1 MSKLLRPTPE
11 LLVAIVERVPEG
23 FIHQNTL
30 NKHLRMFGKKN
41 TATFTEALE
50 LGLFG
55 KVGAY
60 YFDTHRQTSQRVLVM
75 AKWAD
80 PTYPD
85 QSRDRTLKDR
95 PIAERLAERE
105 AQLEQANAPDH
116 VRLVRMVEQTDY
128 GYIQQDQLCTQD
140 GDQAILEELL
150 GVHVLKRVDRLIY
163 DPLRVG
169 KRSAYGIIRQTQLQ
183 EQIDTV
189 NEFLRKQPDGIYP
202 LTDLHQQFGEDLLS
216 EVSEA
221 NGFKT
226 FTINLKRP
234 PYNMI
239 WAYPKGASLPEAK
252 EAAIQASRVP
262 DREWLPFLE
271 LAGDVLRHDA
281 SDETDDSN
289 EAKVIART
297 YSINKASKRLTIT
310 SNALE
315 EALRDDVLIAFTDP
329 EQKVRIPAYQ
339 IEQALTDQRYFEQL
353 AGYETIRTRDLAIVE
368 GVNYATI
375 RRRLRRMGLKYGDPQ
390 WSAVR
395 GHWNLP
401 KTYGEFLEKKD
412 RLLEERRRQLEAERE
427 RKRQLAE
434 AQREEERQ
442 ARDALRQRLLD
453 AFPSWRHAGR
463 LDQHVSLHIGP
474 PNSGKTHQSIEAL
487 VAAGNGWYLAPLR
500 LLAFEIFD
508 RLNQRGVPCNLLTG
522 EEYIPMEGAQI
533 TAATIEMFNPLD
545 SGDCIIIDE
554 AQMLADTDRGWAWTR
569 ALMEA
574 QAPEIHVIAPVTARD
589 LIVDLV
595 TEAGIPNT
603 LIEHERLAPIQ
614 VAEKATALEN
624 LKPRT
629 ILVAFSRRMVLHLK
643 SELEQLK
650 RSVSVVYGALPPE
663 VRRKQADRFANGET
677 EICIATD
684 AVGMGL
690 NLPADYVCF
699 YEAEKYDGESIRQ
712 LTPSE
717 VQQIGGRAGRFGYS
731 QAGEVTAVHRRD
743 LEVIR
748 KLFYAEPQQLTHA
761 HVAPTVED
769 LQMIPGKLAE
779 KLEQWRALDSIP
791 ETLRDSIKTTD
802 LEERIQLAQMLSD
815 EDVQALGLEGAVRL
829 VNAPTRQQSRAYWL
843 SCAKA
848 IINERLMPLP
858 PPAPAQI
865 KTSRDLETTEIA
877 IACADIYLWLGSRR
891 EFMLYGG
898 DGETVR
904 ADREDWS
911 MRIDEALLR
920 KIDTTRRCSQCG
932 KRLARNYRFGI
943 CERCFQRGHHHHHR

>member
-1 MSKLLRPTPE
+1 MSKLFKLTPE
-11 LLVAIVERVPEG
+11 MLVAIVERVPEG

-30 NKHLRMFGKKN
+30 NKHFRPLGKKN
-41 TATFTEALE
+41 ASAPFSEAIE
-50 LGLFG
+50 IGLYG

-60 YFDTHRQTSQRVLVM
+60 YFDAQRQTQQRVM
-75 AKWAD
+75 AMSAWSD
-80 PTYPD
+80 PIFPD
-85 QSRDRTLKDR
+85 KSRDGSLKER
-95 PIAERLAERE
+95 PIAERMAERQ
-105 AQLEQANAPDH
+105 AQLEQADAPDH
-116 VRLVRMVEQTDY
+116 VRLVKAVEQSPY
-128 GYIQQDQLCTQD
+128 GFIQQDQLCTQPQ
-140 GDQAILEELL
+140 DQAILDSLL
-150 GVHVLKRVDRLIY
+150 DVHVLKRLDNLIY
-163 DPLRVG
+163 DPLQVG
-169 KRSAYGIIRQTQLQ
+169 KRSAVKINHQAQLQ
-183 EQIDTV
+183 TSIDKI
-189 NEFLRKQPDGIYP
+189 NDFLKSQPDSIYP
-202 LTDLHQQFGEDLLS
+202 LDELYQHFPPQTLD
-216 EVSEA
+216 EA
-221 NGFKT
+221 LDIHGFKT
-226 FTINLKRP
+226 FVIHVKHQKLD
-234 PYNMI
+234 MQ
-239 WAYPKGASLPEAK
+239 WAYPKGASLPEAR
-252 EAAIQASRVP
+252 EAAERAVRVP
-262 DREWLPFLE
+262 DSAWLPLLE
-271 LAGDVLRHDA
+271 LVGDVLRPDA
-281 SDETDDSN
+281 VEDDSN
-289 EAKVIART
+289 ESKVIARS
-297 YSINKASKRLTIT
+297 YSIKRGAKRLSLTPETIEHAV
-310 SNALE
+310 N
-315 EALRDDVLIAFTDP
+315 DDLLIAFSDP
-329 EQKVRIPAYQ
+329 EGKKRIPAYQ
-339 IEQALTDQRYFEQL
+339 IEQAIADDVYFEQI
-353 AGYETIRTRDLAIVE
+353 ASYETIRTRDLAIVE

-390 WSAVR
+390 WGTVR

-401 KTYGEFLEKKD
+401 TTYTTFLEKKN
-412 RLLEERRRQLEAERE
+412 RLLEERKRQLEAERE

-442 ARDALRQRLLD
+442 ARDELRQRLLD
-453 AFPSWRHAGR
+453 AFPAWRHAGR

-533 TAATIEMFNPLD
+533 TAATIEMFNPSD
-545 SGDCIIIDE
+545 SGDCIVIDE

-574 QAPEIHVIAPVTARD
+574 QAPEIHVIAPATARN
-589 LIVDLV
+589 LIVNLV

-603 LIEHERLAPIQ
+603 IIEHERLAPIQ
-614 VAEKATALEN
+614 VAEKATPLEK

-643 SELEQLK
+643 SELEHLK

-699 YEAEKYDGESIRQ
+699 YEAEKYDGESIRP
-712 LTPSE
+712 LNTSE

-731 QAGEVTAVHRRD
+731 QAGEVGAVHRRD
-743 LEVIR
+743 LELIR
-748 KLFYAEPQQLTHA
+748 KLFYAEPTDLTHA

-769 LQMIPGKLAE
+769 LQMIPGHLTQKF
-779 KLEQWRALDSIP
+779 EQWRALDSIP

-802 LEERIQLAQMLSD
+802 LEERIQLAHMLSD
-815 EDVQALGLEGAVRL
+815 EDVKALGLEGAVRL

-865 KTSRDLETTEIA
+865 KNSRDLETTEIA
-877 IACADIYLWLGSRR
+877 IASADIYLWLASRR
-891 EFMLYGG
+891 EFQIYGG
-898 DGETVR
+898 DQDAVR
-904 ADREDWS
+904 ADREAWS
-911 MRIDEALLR
+911 TRIDEALLR

-943 CERCFQRGHHHHHR
+943 CESCFQRGHRWR